1 MCTEQ
6 LLHIAD
12 VCVYKISTENV
23 NFVVLCSARVNARLL
38 INYAKVDGQVCH
50 LVYSADKHNFQM

>member
-1 MCTEQ
+1 MYSREACSKSPQNISFGMMCTDQ

-23 NFVVLCSARVNARLL
+23 NFVVLCSARVNVRLL
-38 INYAKVDGQVCH
+38 MNYVK
-50 LVYSADKHNFQM
+50 S